1 MKINEVEAQV
11 GITKKNIRFYEEQG
25 LLSPRRNSE
34 NGYRDYGEAEVAVL
48 RQIKLMRKL
57 GVPLEEIRKMQ
68 AGGTVADGMRRHL
81 VTLERDRKSLEQSIL
96 LCQSLKDREE
106 RLDALDAAALLE
118 EMEQLEQTGTTF
130 QDKQKGDAKPARYAG
145 AIVMALLTS
154 MNSTYGMAVGP
165 YMKATKD
172 GWLPDIFG
180 KTNKNGAPVLILT
193 IQLVVGCIPIIL
205 GFSVGTIVNNIMVIT
220 SVFQF
225 LLFVA
230 IFQTPKKMPKKWAA
244 NSAHLSSAALYVVVA
259 VACVAQAF
267 ILFYSMKSLTVG
279 LAIFNVVAVIV
290 CFVYAIWRHRSGKT
304 HVVTENMLDD

>member
-81 VTLERDRKSLEQSIL
+81 VTLEREQKSLEQSIQ

-118 EMEQLEQTGTTF
+118 EMERLEQRGTTF
-130 QDKQKGDAKPARYAG
+130 QDKQKHDAKPVRYAG
-145 AIVMALLTS
+145 AIVMALLITAL
-154 MNSTYGMAVGP
+154 MTALIVLMVWGFTADPADAPPLALLAV
-165 YMKATKD
+165 
-172 GWLPDIFG
+172 
-180 KTNKNGAPVLILT
+180 
-193 IQLVVGCIPIIL
+193 LVAIPGVIIL
-205 GFSVGTIVNNIMVIT
+205 GV
-220 SVFQF
+220 
-225 LLFVA
+225 LL
-230 IFQTPKKMPKKWAA
+230 
-244 NSAHLSSAALYVVVA
+244 ALV
-259 VACVAQAF
+259 QR
-267 ILFYSMKSLTVG
+267 IREIQKG
-279 LAIFNVVAVIV
+279 
-290 CFVYAIWRHRSGKT
+290 
-304 HVVTENMLDD
+304 EEDDAKNY